1 MKTTNTIENK
11 MNIGSYSENL
21 MEEDLSALMKCWK
34 EGIKFC
40 EDIKIL
46 ELDDPREAEFII
58 FEGCNLESLEH
69 IFLQCPYLVLTM
81 NDDAIFRYT
90 GVDLDVSFLLSVIW
104 IGDGQ

>member
-1 MKTTNTIENK
+1 
-11 MNIGSYSENL
+11 
-21 MEEDLSALMKCWK
+21 MEEDLVALMKYWK

-40 EDIKIL
+40 ENVKIL
-46 ELDDPREAEFII
+46 ELDDPREAEFVI

-90 GVDLDVSFLLSVIW
+90 GVDLEIAFLLTVIW
-104 IGDGQ
+104 IGEG